1 MSRCSGIEKFYTA
14 KSLTRYKIQ
23 IWNDDLNKTLII
35 KSDNITDL
43 KIKAETKMRRWD
55 QLWYQKK
62 IKEAQQLDYQGKL
75 ALATNRAD
83 KAGLL
88 LESLTK
94 LLDHSLS
101 IDCTIKW
108 DLTQEKFEI
117 PKPNKISKPR
127 KPRYRTISKQVTQI
141 DGYILKKRPLKPT
154 NPIYRLIT
162 KEPDPKDDK
171 YRPRYG
177 LLDIFSDRN
186 REEVKRKYRNK
197 FNNDKIIWQDQKLKD
212 LEYNKNLKKDYTNNL
227 NKYKKNLQRYEKTKR
242 LVAINKKIKEDE
254 EFNRKLKL
262 TYEKKLKN
270 YEEYLKKYL
279 KEIANWEKKKKDF
292 YNKQEILNKKI
303 NLHKEKYFN
312 KEPDAIESYC
322 GTVLSNSEYIDSFS
336 VEFNIDYNPKNKMIL
351 VDYQL
356 PSLESIPTLK
366 EVKYIKSRD
375 EFTEKHISKTVLS
388 KLYDNILYQITLRT
402 IHELFEADQINAIQ
416 SVNFNGYVNSI
427 DPATGQE
434 INSCVLSVQTDNIE
448 FKEINLAKIDPKAC
462 FKKLKGVGSSK
473 LHSLTPIA
481 PILKI
486 EREDSRFVDSYEVVD
501 GIDEGYNLASMDWE
515 DFENLIREVFEK
527 AYAETGGEV
536 KVTQASRDGGIDAV
550 IFDPDPLRGGKIVV
564 QAKRYTNTVGVNAV
578 RDLYGS
584 LMNEGAN
591 KGILVTTSDYGPDS
605 YKFAKGKPIQLLNGS
620 NLLHLLEQH
629 GHKARIDIKEAKKT
643 LSESKN

>member
-1 MSRCSGIEKFYTA
+1 M
-14 KSLTRYKIQ
+14 
-23 IWNDDLNKTLII
+23 
-35 KSDNITDL
+35 
-43 KIKAETKMRRWD
+43 
-55 QLWYQKK
+55 
-62 IKEAQQLDYQGKL
+62 
-75 ALATNRAD
+75 
-83 KAGLL
+83 
-88 LESLTK
+88 
-94 LLDHSLS
+94 
-101 IDCTIKW
+101 
-108 DLTQEKFEI
+108 
-117 PKPNKISKPR
+117 
-127 KPRYRTISKQVTQI
+127 
-141 DGYILKKRPLKPT
+141 
-154 NPIYRLIT
+154 
-162 KEPDPKDDK
+162 
-171 YRPRYG
+171 
-177 LLDIFSDRN
+177 
-186 REEVKRKYRNK
+186 
-197 FNNDKIIWQDQKLKD
+197 
-212 LEYNKNLKKDYTNNL
+212 
-227 NKYKKNLQRYEKTKR
+227 
-242 LVAINKKIKEDE
+242 
-254 EFNRKLKL
+254 
-262 TYEKKLKN
+262 
-270 YEEYLKKYL
+270 
-279 KEIANWEKKKKDF
+279 EKKKKDF

-312 KEPDAIESYC
+312 NEPDAIESYC
-322 GTVLSNSEYIDSFS
+322 GSVLSNSEYIDSFS

-388 KLYDNILYQITLRT
+388 RLYDNILYQITLRT
-402 IHELFEADQINAIQ
+402 IHELFEADQIKAIQ
-416 SVNFNGYVNSI
+416 SVIFNGYVDSI
-427 DPATGQE
+427 DLATGQE
-434 INSCVLSVQTDNIE
+434 INSCILSVQTDNIE
-448 FKEINLAKIDPKAC
+448 FEHINLAKIYPKAC
-462 FKKLKGVGSSK
+462 FTKLKGVGSSK

-486 EREDSRFVDSYEVVD
+486 EREDSRFVDSYDVVN

-536 KVTQASRDGGIDAV
+536 RVTQASRDGGIDAV

-629 GHKARIDIKEAKKT
+629 GHKARIDIKEAKKNI
-643 LSESKN
+643 K

>member
-1 MSRCSGIEKFYTA
+1 M
-14 KSLTRYKIQ
+14 
-23 IWNDDLNKTLII
+23 
-35 KSDNITDL
+35 L
-43 KIKAETKMRRWD
+43 KIE
-55 QLWYQKK
+55 Q
-62 IKEAQQLDYQGKL
+62 IKQ
-75 ALATNRAD
+75 
-83 KAGLL
+83 GLL
-88 LESLTK
+88 LDSITH
-94 LLDHSLS
+94 LLNHSLS
-101 IDCTIKW
+101 IDSTIKW
-108 DLTQEKFEI
+108 DLAQEKFEI
-117 PKPNKISKPR
+117 PIPKKISKPR
-127 KPRYRTISKQVTQI
+127 KPRYRKTSKLKQI
-141 DGYILKKRPLKPT
+141 NKSILKKEPLKP
-154 NPIYRLIT
+154 NKPVYKPKT

-171 YRPRYG
+171 YRPKYG
-177 LLDIFSDRN
+177 LLGLFSSIN
-186 REEVKRKYRNK
+186 REEAKRKSRNK
-197 FNNDKIIWQDQKLKD
+197 FNNDKIIWHEQKLKD
-212 LEYNKNLKKDYTNNL
+212 LEYNEKRKKEYEKDL
-227 NKYKKNLQRYEKTKR
+227 NEYKKKLQEYRTAKR
-242 LVAINKKIKEDE
+242 LSTINKKIKEDE
-254 EFNRKLKL
+254 KFNRKLKL
-262 TYEKKLKN
+262 TYEKKLTA
-270 YEEYLKKYL
+270 YEEHINENL
-279 KEIANWEKKKKDF
+279 KEIANWEKEKKDF
-292 YNKQEILNKKI
+292 YHEQKIFNEKTTLQKQ
-303 NLHKEKYFN
+303 KYFN
-312 KEPDAIESYC
+312 NDPDAIESYC
-322 GTVLSNSEYIDSFS
+322 NTVLSNSEYIDNLS
-336 VEFNIDYNPKNKMIL
+336 VEFNLDYNPKNKMIL

-375 EFTEKHISKTVLS
+375 EFIEKHISKTALS
-388 KLYDNILYQITLRT
+388 QLYDNILYQITLRT

-448 FKEINLAKIDPKAC
+448 YKEINLAKINPKAC

-486 EREDSRFVDSYEVVD
+486 EREDSRFVDSYDVVD

-550 IFDPDPLRGGKIVV
+550 IFDPNPLRGGKIVV

-643 LSESKN
+643 LNESKNLPN

>member
-1 MSRCSGIEKFYTA
+1 MFGDYMSRCSEIEKFVKA
-14 KSLTRYKIQ
+14 NHWRYKIQ

-35 KSDNITDL
+35 KSDNETDL
-43 KIKAETKMRRWD
+43 KIKAETKMRQWD
-55 QLWYQKK
+55 ELWNRKK
-62 IKEAQQLDYQGKL
+62 VKEAQQLDYKQKL
-75 ALATNRAD
+75 ALAKDRTD

-88 LESLTK
+88 LESLTQ
-94 LLDHSLS
+94 LIDYSLS
-101 IDCTIKW
+101 KDNTIKW
-108 DLTQEKFEI
+108 DLNQEKFEI

-127 KPRYRTISKQVTQI
+127 KPIYRTIHTLKQI
-141 DGYILKKRPLKPT
+141 NKSILKNKPLKP
-154 NPIYRLIT
+154 NKPVYRPKT
-162 KEPDPKDDK
+162 KEPDPNDDK
-171 YRPRYG
+171 YRPKYG
-177 LLDIFSDRN
+177 LLGLFSSIKS
-186 REEVKRKYRNK
+186 EEARRKARNK
-197 FNNDKIIWQDQKLKD
+197 FNNDKIIWHEQNLKN
-212 LEYNKNLKKDYTNNL
+212 LEYNAKRKKDYEKDL
-227 NKYKKNLQRYEKTKR
+227 KKYKENMQKYSTTKR
-242 LVAINKKIKEDE
+242 LATINQKIKEDE
-254 EFNRKLKL
+254 EFNQKLKV

-270 YEEYLKKYL
+270 YEEYLK
-279 KEIANWEKKKKDF
+279 EIVDWEKKKKNF
-292 YNKQEILNKKI
+292 YYEQKI
-303 NLHKEKYFN
+303 SNEKITLQKEKYFN
-312 KEPDAIESYC
+312 KGLDAINSYC
-322 GTVLSNSEYIDSFS
+322 NTVLSNSEYIDNFS
-336 VEFNIDYNPKNKMIL
+336 VEFNLDYNPKNKIIL

-375 EFTEKHISKTVLS
+375 EFTEKHISKTALS

-402 IHELFEADQINAIQ
+402 IHELFEADQIKVIQ
-416 SVNFNGYVNSI
+416 SVIFNGYVNSTN
-427 DPATGQE
+427 PATGQE

-462 FKKLKGVGSSK
+462 FTKLKGVGSSK

-486 EREDSRFVDSYEVVD
+486 EREDSRFVDSYNVVD

-643 LSESKN
+643 LTESKN